1 MPAGPAILVERLTKS
16 YGRRRAVDDLSFRVE
31 AGEAFAL
38 LGPNGA
44 GKTTTIEILE
54 GYRSP
59 DAGMVRVLGADPRR
73 GAREVKPK
81 IGVMLQE
88 GGLYP
93 GIRVEEAVRLFAA
106 FYPNSGDPG
115 GVLEVTGLTEHRRS
129 VVRRLSG
136 GLKQR
141 LNLALALVGRPQV
154 LFLDEPTAGMD
165 ARARADTLATL
176 RALKEGGATI
186 MLTTHLLEE
195 AEALADRVAII
206 DRGTLAGLGT
216 PGSLGEAGSGL
227 TFRLERAI
235 DPAALTEALGVP
247 VTPLRATSY
256 ALESA
261 PTPELLAA
269 LAARLADDHVLLV
282 ELSSGRGT
290 LAEAFLR
297 LTQPGGGE

>member
-1 MPAGPAILVERLTKS
+1 VPAGPAILVEGLIKS
-16 YGRRRAVDDLSFRVE
+16 YGRRRAVDDLSFTVE

-54 GYRSP
+54 GYRTP
-59 DAGMVRVLGADPRR
+59 DAGTVRVLGIDPRR
-73 GAREVKPK
+73 GAREVKPR

-106 FYPNSGDPG
+106 FYPNPGDPG
-115 GVLEVTGLTEHRRS
+115 GVLEMTRLTEHRRS

-141 LNLALALVGRPQV
+141 LNLALALVGRPDV

-165 ARARADTLATL
+165 ARARADTLGTL
-176 RALKEGGATI
+176 RALKGEGATI

-206 DRGTLAGLGT
+206 DRGRLAGLGT
-216 PGSLGEAGSGL
+216 PGSLGADSPGL

-235 DPAALTEALGVP
+235 DPAALTAALGVP
-247 VTPLRATSY
+247 VTALGGAAY
-256 ALESA
+256 ALDSA
-261 PTPELLAA
+261 PTPRLLAA
-269 LAARLADDHVLLV
+269 LATRLAEEQVLLI
-282 ELSSGRGT
+282 ELSSGRGS

-297 LTQPGGGE
+297 LTRPGGGE